1 MSNML
6 KKFTAFFLMISIFTF
21 NHNVVFA
28 KNSEDLSGI
37 DFNMTT
43 IDEENFIIQTI
54 ENGIVI
60 NEAKTNR
67 VTGKI
72 VLTDFKETFKNESLN
87 ITTYN
92 VRDIVIPDNDKEEDV
107 LISALAA
114 YTYFGTLTYR
124 RALST
129 GNVYNSLSIEAE
141 KIATSL
147 NKQYTINQLSGTS
160 VVVVIAAIVAGFTL
174 GITLMTGELAAK
186 ILTIAV
192 GDAYLP
198 TKLSQNINVKVT
210 GDVTTYNVRAK
221 EVGGGNRV
229 SEVKRGVS
237 LLTEVYDNNTGTYL
251 KTTLYDQY
259 YPQFIQKKDNA
270 VATWFY
276 HMFWDDM
283 FSVYSWY

>member
-1 MSNML
+1 MLNML
-6 KKFTAFFLMISIFTF
+6 KKFTAFFLMISIFIF

-37 DFNMTT
+37 DFNMIT

-92 VRDIVIPDNDKEEDV
+92 VRDIVIPNNDKEEDV

-147 NKQYTINQLSGTS
+147 NKQYTINQLSGTA
-160 VVVVIAAIVAGFTL
+160 VGVAIAAIVGGFSL

-186 ILTIAV
+186 ILALII
-192 GDAYLP
+192 GGSLP
-198 TKLSQNINVKVT
+198 VKLKQNINVKVT

-237 LLTEVYDNNTGTYL
+237 VLTEVYDNNTGTYL

-276 HMFWDDM
+276 HMFWDDI

>member
-1 MSNML
+1 M
-6 KKFTAFFLMISIFTF
+6 
-21 NHNVVFA
+21 
-28 KNSEDLSGI
+28 
-37 DFNMTT
+37 
-43 IDEENFIIQTI
+43 
-54 ENGIVI
+54 
-60 NEAKTNR
+60 
-67 VTGKI
+67 TGKI

-198 TKLSQNINVKVT
+198 TKLGQNINVKVT
-210 GDVTTYNVRAK
+210 GDVTTYNVRAI

-237 LLTEVYDNNTGTYL
+237 VLTEVYDNNTGTYL

-276 HMFWDDM
+276 HMFWDDI